1 MARDRVLWWR
11 VGGIAAVQGA
21 ITLTWVIYALYLPQL
36 LEQLGFAKELAL
48 VLLTIEHILEA
59 IIEPISG
66 GLSDR
71 FQRFMGTRFP
81 FIAGGVILASAFF
94 IGIPAIA
101 IFGESSAL
109 VKSIFPFI
117 VVAWASAMA
126 VFRSPAVV
134 LLGKTAPPVKLPL
147 AASGLTL
154 MQQLVGGLRFTAYGF
169 ILGLG
174 PAFAFAIGSV
184 ALLGGAAFLRFV
196 TPPDSPQLEK
206 SESVLSEEV
215 SVDKNIM
222 LPTVLLI
229 VGTGVGIA
237 WGLRFLFATLGPV
250 YGGFLAENAGWGM
263 TGFSL
268 GMAIFALPAGKL
280 AVKLGNSRAMLVGI
294 GGAIAMLEMV
304 AFIPSG
310 FVVAIASVLLA
321 FCFSLVLNGMVPYVL
336 GLVSS
341 GRSGLGV
348 GFFFGGFSAA
358 MSFFDN
364 IFAAVKGIPATGIR
378 GAIAL
383 AFAGTLIALSLRIST
398 VVEGKTS

>member
-1 MARDRVLWWR
+1 MTRDRVLWRR
-11 VGGIAAVQGA
+11 VGGITAVQGA

-36 LEQLGFAKELAL
+36 LEQLGFAKEFAL
-48 VLLTIEHILEA
+48 VLLTIEHALEA

-101 IFGESSAL
+101 IFGESSAI
-109 VKSIFPFI
+109 VKSIFPFV

-134 LLGKTAPPVKLPL
+134 LLGKTAPPLELPL
-147 AASGLTL
+147 AASCLTL
-154 MQQLVGGLRFTAYGF
+154 IQQLVGALRFTAYGF

-174 PAFAFAIGSV
+174 PAFAFTIGSV
-184 ALLGGAAFLRFV
+184 ALLGGAACLRFV
-196 TPPDSPQLEK
+196 TPPDLPQPVESPANAEISADEK
-206 SESVLSEEV
+206 
-215 SVDKNIM
+215 IT
-222 LPTVLLI
+222 LPTVFLI

-250 YGGFLAENAGWGM
+250 YGSFLAENAGWGM

-268 GMAIFALPAGKL
+268 GMAILALPAGKL
-280 AVKLGNSRAMLVGI
+280 AVKLGNSRGMLVGI
-294 GGAIAMLEMV
+294 GGAIAMLGIV
-304 AFIPSG
+304 TFIPSG

-341 GRSGLGV
+341 RRSGLGV

-358 MSFFDN
+358 MSFFDG
-364 IFAAVKGIPATGIR
+364 IFVAVKGIPATGIR

-383 AFAGTLIALSLRIST
+383 AFAGTLIALSLRISK
-398 VVEGKTS
+398 VVEGKIS